1 MLIIEIAAGILLA
14 IFVLYLLSL
23 VIAYRR
29 AIWLA
34 MKALLYLG
42 LLVWGMAS
50 NKTFAGFV
58 IVSGIII
65 GLACI
70 VSSHARQ
77 FGLFVLYLLGL
88 NPAMQYQLDA
98 AGILNGEEPKCQW
111 DPETLENL
119 RRAGEIIAEG
129 KSVDHTNG
137 A

>member
-77 FGLFVLYLLGL
+77 FGLFVLYLLG
-88 NPAMQYQLDA
+88 PIRDADQSCA

-119 RRAGEIIAEG
+119 RRAGE
-129 KSVDHTNG
+129 NNC
-137 A
+137 